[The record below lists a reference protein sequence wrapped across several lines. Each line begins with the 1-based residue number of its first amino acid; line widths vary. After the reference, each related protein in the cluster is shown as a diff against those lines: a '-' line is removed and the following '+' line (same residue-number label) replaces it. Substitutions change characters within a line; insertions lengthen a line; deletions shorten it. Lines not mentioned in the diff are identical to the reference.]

1 MQLTEKELIILQ
13 DRDFLLTKA
22 TVLEKINELLVQTRM
37 ELKESVENSNFSFPD
52 GIDLQNGKISRG
64 ENYKNLPYMV
74 LDYPALFT
82 TKTVF
87 AFRRCFGGEISL
99 VPLCI

>member
-1 MQLTEKELIILQ
+1 MKSKMQLKEKELLILQ
-13 DRDFLLTKA
+13 DTDFLLTKT
-22 TVLEKINELLVQTRM
+22 TVLEKINELLGQTRE
-37 ELKESVENSNFSFPD
+37 ELKESVENSNFSFPN
-52 GIDLQNGKISRG
+52 GIDLLNGKISKG

-87 AFRRCFGGEISL
+87 AYRTMF
-99 VPLCI
+99 